1 MSLLPTAA
9 PTPNKDNKFMT
20 DIKKFMNQKIRVK
33 FDGGRE
39 VVGTLIGHDT
49 IFNLVL
55 DKTEEY
61 IRDPNDS
68 FVITDKTRSIGL
80 IVARGTSV
88 ALITPVEGTQEISN
102 PFITE
107 EK

>member
-1 MSLLPTAA
+1 MYQPFFYIFLYFYIFFFFFFFFFFLKYS
-9 PTPNKDNKFMT
+9 
-20 DIKKFMNQKIRVK
+20 
-33 FDGGRE
+33 
-39 VVGTLIGHDT
+39 VVGNLIGHDA

-55 DKTEEY
+55 DKTEEF

-68 FVITDKTRSIGL
+68 YVITEKSRNIGL

-88 ALITPVEGTQEISN
+88 ALITPVNGTQEISN
-102 PFITE
+102 PFISE

>member
-1 MSLLPTAA
+1 MSVLPKARGQ
-9 PTPNKDNKFMT
+9 NKDNKFMT

-39 VVGTLIGHDT
+39 VVGNLIGHDA

-55 DKTEEY
+55 DKTQEY

-68 FVITDKTRSIGL
+68 FVITEKTRNIGL

-88 ALITPVEGTQEISN
+88 ALITPVDGTQEISN
-102 PFITE
+102 PFIS
-107 EK
+107 EKD

>member
-39 VVGTLIGHDT
+39 
-49 IFNLVL
+49 
-55 DKTEEY
+55 
-61 IRDPNDS
+61 DPNDS
-68 FVITDKTRSIGL
+68 FVVTDKTRSIGL

>member
-39 VVGTLIGHDT
+39 
-49 IFNLVL
+49 
-55 DKTEEY
+55 
-61 IRDPNDS
+61 
-68 FVITDKTRSIGL
+68 
-80 IVARGTSV
+80 
-88 ALITPVEGTQEISN
+88 
-102 PFITE
+102 
-107 EK
+107 

>member
-1 MSLLPTAA
+1 MSVLPG
-9 PTPNKDNKFMT
+9 PTENINKDNKFMN

-39 VVGTLIGHDT
+39 
-49 IFNLVL
+49 
-55 DKTEEY
+55 DKTEEF

-68 FVITDKTRSIGL
+68 YVITEKSRNIGL

-88 ALITPVEGTQEISN
+88 ALITPVNGTQEISN
-102 PFITE
+102 PFISE

>member
-1 MSLLPTAA
+1 MSVLPT
-9 PTPNKDNKFMT
+9 TPAYNKENKFMT

-39 VVGTLIGHDT
+39 VVGNLIGHDA

-68 FVITDKTRSIGL
+68 LVITEKTRSIGL
-80 IVARGTSV
+80 VVARGTSI
-88 ALITPVEGTQEISN
+88 ALITPVDGTQEIAN
-102 PFITE
+102 PFISE